1 MLCLEA
7 CFIFVT
13 CLGVCLVMMVMCL
26 GARFSLVMC
35 VDYTKQ
41 IAKFEALIV
50 CDVVGSVFVI
60 GDMFGS
66 VFDFGDMFGSA
77 SDVNKPTVCLHI

>member
-1 MLCLEA
+1 
-7 CFIFVT
+7 VT
-13 CLGVCLVMMVMCL
+13 CLGVCLIIVWEHV
-26 GARFSLVMC
+26 FHWYC
-35 VDYTKQ
+35 VWITQKQ

-50 CDVVGSVFVI
+50 HYVLWSVFVI

-66 VFDFGDMFGSA
+66 VFDFGDVFGSV